1 MLTFVIFSLKRA
13 WQGFWRNAL
22 MSIAATATMVL
33 MLLLLAGFWI
43 LQTGLQASLD
53 YTESKVEV
61 VADLKDNV
69 KDHEVEPIVERL
81 LGMPEVTEVTFVSED
96 EALERWRARLAEQGE
111 EDLSRYLNV
120 NPLHAS
126 LEVQL
131 AQADAYGE
139 VVRALRA
146 EQPVVEKVSE
156 QQQLAENVV
165 TVTNVLSTAGT
176 VILVVIALIVLFI
189 IVNTIRLAVFARAEE
204 IEIMRLVGASD
215 AFIRWPFVFEGA
227 MVGLLGATI
236 TMLALW
242 LGSEPLGEFMVG
254 FFQVLPLTFGTLA
267 RDLLILVGG
276 AGVGL
281 GILGS
286 WLSVR
291 TYLIR

>member
-1 MLTFVIFSLKRA
+1 MISFVAFSLKRA

-53 YTESKVEV
+53 YTESRVEV
-61 VADLKDNV
+61 VADFKDDV
-69 KDHEVEPIVERL
+69 KPDEVEPIVERL
-81 LGMPEVTEVTFVSED
+81 EAMPEVEEVVFVSED
-96 EALERWRARLAEQGE
+96 EALRRWRERLAEQGE
-111 EDLSRYLNV
+111 EDLSQYLDR
-120 NPLHAS
+120 NPLRAS
-126 LEVQL
+126 LEVKL
-131 AQADAYGE
+131 TQADAYSA
-139 VVRALRA
+139 VVAALRR
-146 EQPVVEKVSE
+146 EEPVVEKVKE
-156 QQQLAENVV
+156 QQELAENVV

-176 VILVVIALIVLFI
+176 VILVVIAFIVLFI
-189 IVNTIRLAVFARAEE
+189 IVNTIRLAVVARAEE

-227 MVGLLGATI
+227 MVGIFGATI
-236 TMLALW
+236 TMVALYV
-242 LGSEPLGEFMVG
+242 GAEPLGDFMVG

-267 RDLLILVGG
+267 RDLILIVGG

-281 GILGS
+281 GVFGS